1 MKNLLCIMASFLLIA
16 CSEKND
22 NDTVSGP
29 THYKRMCYDSYL
41 GYNDVCSHTSKFY
54 DEKLCDLW
62 NKGAYDEETALYDG
76 SYTVGP
82 VKECI
87 ENINFE

>member
-1 MKNLLCIMASFLLIA
+1 MTFFLFVA

-29 THYKRMCYDSYL
+29 THYKRMCYDKYL
-41 GYNDVCSHTSKFY
+41 DYKDVCGKGSKFY
-54 DEKLCDLW
+54 DEKLCNLW
-62 NKGAYDEETALYDG
+62 IEEASNEETGFLDE